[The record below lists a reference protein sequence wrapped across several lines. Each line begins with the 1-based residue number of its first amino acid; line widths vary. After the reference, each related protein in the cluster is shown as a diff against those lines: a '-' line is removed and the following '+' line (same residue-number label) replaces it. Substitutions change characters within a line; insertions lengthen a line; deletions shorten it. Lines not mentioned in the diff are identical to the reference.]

1 MRWGTSSR
9 GGGWV
14 GKEVIE
20 TEEEELVKD
29 GGLLIGELGISLV
42 SVIKRLTVSPIVVVK
57 VEVIVG
63 QDVFTD
69 GYGEGLW

>member
-29 GGLLIGELGISLV
+29 GGLLIGELGMSLV

-63 QDVFTD
+63 QDVFTAGD
-69 GYGEGLW
+69 GEGLW